1 VNRTRATVL
10 FGLLAL
16 VGAAGLLVLAAVV
29 PGPLADAGG
38 PVSALIGLGLP
49 ALAVGL
55 LALLR
60 AARGRS
66 AAAPPEPPA
75 RPWAEEAPFASVERF
90 PGATFDQ
97 VVDIATD
104 PDEPR
109 DRQDRA
115 RRLVRGDLR
124 GIAVRRYRQAAGC
137 DAETARRAVD
147 RGTWTDDP
155 WAGSLLAE
163 SPERTIP
170 WGEWLWATLA
180 PGSSFRRQ
188 VERTVDAVEA
198 LEGSGRARAP
208 ASGESA
214 DRPRTGET
222 GGEPS

>member
-1 VNRTRATVL
+1 MNRTRATVL

-16 VGAAGLLVLAAVV
+16 VSAAGLLGLAALA
-29 PGPLADAGG
+29 PGSLAGAGG
-38 PVSALIGLGLP
+38 PVSAVIGLGLP

-75 RPWAEEAPFASVERF
+75 RPWADGAADPFAGAERF
-90 PGATFDQ
+90 PGATFDR
-97 VVDIATD
+97 VLDIATD

-115 RRLVRGDLR
+115 RRLVRADLR

-137 DAETARRAVD
+137 DAETARLAVD
-147 RGTWTDDP
+147 RGTWTADP

-163 SPERTIP
+163 RPERTVP
-170 WGEWLWATLA
+170 WEEWLRATLA

-198 LEGSGRARAP
+198 LEASAP
-208 ASGESA
+208 APDESA
-214 DRPRTGET
+214 GRVRADEPAGEA
-222 GGEPS
+222 P